1 KISADDSDQQ
11 GSKSP
16 ASENSQGLVG
26 KVLTE
31 PTHVVTETVDH
42 VEKAVSGL
50 DTSDKTDDDTS
61 LNKGADTNRK
71 PQNHPEK
78 KQDSIG
84 GVLGE
89 TIQTVSKTVDDVE
102 EAVSG
107 QDHSKNDKNS
117 SKISADDSDQQ
128 GSKSPASE
136 NSQGLVGKVPTEPT
150 HVVTETVDRVEKAVS
165 GLDASDKTDD
175 DTSLNKGADTNRKPQ
190 NRTPEKQFDHETAL
204 IRSEE
209 RNVGAA
215 TTIESNTY

>member
-1 KISADDSDQQ
+1 VCSSDLIQTVSKTVDDVEEAVSGQDHSKNDKNSSKISADDSDQQ

-31 PTHVVTETVDH
+31 PTHVVTETVDR
-42 VEKAVSGL
+42 VEKTVDGL
-50 DTSDKTDDDTS
+50 RAGDKSDDDTS

-136 NSQGLVGKVPTEPT
+136 NSQGLVGKVLTEPT

-165 GLDASDKTDD
+165 GLED
-175 DTSLNKGADTNRKPQ
+175 RK
-190 NRTPEKQFDHETAL
+190 
-204 IRSEE
+204 S
-209 RNVGAA
+209 V
-215 TTIESNTY
+215 

>member
-1 KISADDSDQQ
+1 SDKTDDDTSLNKGADTNRKPQNHPEKKQEIGRAARRETTQTVSKTVDDVEKAVYGQEHSKNDKNSSKISADDSDQQ

-50 DTSDKTDDDTS
+50 DASDKTDDDTS

-78 KQDSIG
+78 KQ
-84 GVLGE
+84 
-89 TIQTVSKTVDDVE
+89 
-102 EAVSG
+102 
-107 QDHSKNDKNS
+107 
-117 SKISADDSDQQ
+117 
-128 GSKSPASE
+128 
-136 NSQGLVGKVPTEPT
+136 
-150 HVVTETVDRVEKAVS
+150 
-165 GLDASDKTDD
+165 
-175 DTSLNKGADTNRKPQ
+175 
-190 NRTPEKQFDHETAL
+190 FDHETAL